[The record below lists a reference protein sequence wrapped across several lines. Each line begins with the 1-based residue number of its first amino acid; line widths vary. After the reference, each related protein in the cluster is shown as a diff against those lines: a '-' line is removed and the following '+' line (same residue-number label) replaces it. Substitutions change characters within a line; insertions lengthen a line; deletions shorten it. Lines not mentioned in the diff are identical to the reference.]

1 MYYKPYVTS
10 GQSVL
15 SVKSLIIIIVEL
27 VYQTLICRIL
37 DEDKFSIVDI
47 SF

>member
-15 SVKSLIIIIVEL
+15 SMKSLIIIVEL

-47 SF
+47 SI